1 MKTAEVHVSF
11 DGSDWRN
18 RFTMRSPTGRVVTLY
33 CNGKWSKM
41 SRELRRLVNKYQF
54 ADAADTPWGTAR
66 KETVTYDV
74 MAEILRLSK
83 VY

>member
-1 MKTAEVHVSF
+1 
-11 DGSDWRN
+11 
-18 RFTMRSPTGRVVTLY
+18 
-33 CNGKWSKM
+33 M

-54 ADAADTPWGTAR
+54 ADAADIPWGSTR

-74 MAEILRLSK
+74 MAEILSLSK

>member
-1 MKTAEVHVSF
+1 
-11 DGSDWRN
+11 
-18 RFTMRSPTGRVVTLY
+18 MRSPTGRVVTLY

-41 SRELRRLVNKYQF
+41 SAELRRLVNKYQF
-54 ADAADTPWGTAR
+54 ADAADTPWGTFC

-74 MAEILRLSK
+74 MAEILNLSK